1 MNDDR
6 KQVLDANAAGHTEL
20 QRQIQ
25 IWGEMVDHKLDLL
38 LKLLESEG
46 QKLDQL
52 DTKIDKIVDL
62 DTRITRLEVA
72 SSRRR
77 RI

>member
-1 MNDDR
+1 MDDDLNR
-6 KQVLDANAAGHTEL
+6 VLDANAAGHTEL

-25 IWGEMVDHKLDLL
+25 IWGESVDRKLDLL
-38 LKLLESEG
+38 LELLLSES

-52 DTKIDKIVDL
+52 DAKVDKIADL
-62 DTRITRLEVA
+62 DTRVTRLEVA